1 MASTQQQQEQ
11 QDNWFASIE
20 QEVLQK
26 QQQQQQPTR
35 RTAPTTPSTFIAS
48 APLSANSG
56 AAPRPPSLDH
66 NRDDYFARQSC
77 VNSGAQTRNAPQ
89 QKDPTYQQR
98 LMAMIPDT
106 SSISLNSLSL
116 SNVIPASVPNIQNI
130 FGRSTSPTKQME
142 SSAAPATGFGNSSSS
157 YHSPS
162 KLASN
167 SPERSSFL
175 SSSSNP
181 SSNVASAYP
190 SSNSM
195 LTSTY
200 NSTKAAVASFSS
212 GFSSDSATSSS
223 SLYAPVGSSGK
234 VSQAYQG
241 QTSLLSSTKAAV
253 SKLAQTVTSATMG
266 VSSSKS
272 LPTRSS
278 GAYGLGGGSNYG
290 GQRDSSSTLYDRGVT
305 PTTISSWSKANDSW
319 GGFADDDGEKS
330 LFMSGAE
337 VGGRLGLG
345 SVGAGA
351 GASLH
356 PW

>member
-1 MASTQQQQEQ
+1 MASTQQQQQ

-26 QQQQQQPTR
+26 QSKQQQQPTR

-56 AAPRPPSLDH
+56 AAAPRPPSLDH

-130 FGRSTSPTKQME
+130 FGRSTSSPTKQME
-142 SSAAPATGFGNSSSS
+142 SSAATGFGNSSSS

-162 KLASN
+162 KLASS
-167 SPERSSFL
+167 SPERLSFL
-175 SSSSNP
+175 SSSSNPP

-212 GFSSDSATSSS
+212 GFSSDSATSSQ
-223 SLYAPVGSSGK
+223 YAPVGSSGK

-272 LPTRSS
+272 LPTRSG
-278 GAYGLGGGSNYG
+278 GAYGLGGGGGSNHG
-290 GQRDSSSTLYDRGVT
+290 GPRDSSSTLYDRGGT
-305 PTTISSWSKANDSW
+305 PTISSWSKANDSW
-319 GGFADDDGEKS
+319 GGFADEDGEKS

-337 VGGRLGLG
+337 EGGRLRRG

-351 GASLH
+351 GESLQ

>member
-1 MASTQQQQEQ
+1 MASTQPQ

-20 QEVLQK
+20 LEVLQK
-26 QQQQQQPTR
+26 QSQQQQPR
-35 RTAPTTPSTFIAS
+35 RTAPTPSTFIAT
-48 APLSANSG
+48 APLSSNSG

-77 VNSGAQTRNAPQ
+77 VSSAVTQTRNAPQ

-98 LMAMIPDT
+98 LLAMIPDT

-142 SSAAPATGFGNSSSS
+142 SSAATGFGNSYYNSA
-157 YHSPS
+157 S
-162 KLASN
+162 KSASN

-181 SSNVASAYP
+181 PSNVASAYP

-212 GFSSDSATSSS
+212 GFSSDSAATSNSQ
-223 SLYAPVGSSGK
+223 YAPVGSTGK

-241 QTSLLSSTKAAV
+241 QTSLLNSTKAAV

-272 LPTRSS
+272 SSPARS
-278 GAYGLGGGSNYG
+278 GAAAAGYGYG
-290 GQRDSSSTLYDRGVT
+290 GANNIGGPRDSSSTLYDRGGT
-305 PTTISSWSKANDSW
+305 PVISSWSKANDSW
-319 GGFADDDGEKS
+319 GGFADDGEKS
-330 LFMSGAE
+330 SFMDGGDE
-337 VGGRLGLG
+337 GGRVRRG

-351 GASLH
+351 GDGLQ